1 MMDTVLNQYY
11 WMRDNYVELLTS
23 LMILLIALQGFV
35 RLTPTKS
42 DDAFL
47 ERMSGYLNLVFKWL
61 KIPNVKREDG
71 SIMPAGAHPEKEKS
85 DKVP

>member
-1 MMDTVLNQYY
+1 MDSLLNQYY
-11 WMRDNYVELLTS
+11 WMRDNYVELFTS
-23 LMILLIALQGFV
+23 LAILMIALQGFV

-47 ERMSGYLNLVFKWL
+47 ERVSKYLNMVMVWL

-71 SIMPAGAHPEKEKS
+71 KLIAGVHEEKLKE
-85 DKVP
+85 

>member
-1 MMDTVLNQYY
+1 MMDAILNQYY
-11 WMRDNYVELLTS
+11 WMRDNYVELFTS
-23 LMILLIALQGFV
+23 LAILLIALQGFV

-47 ERMSGYLNLVFKWL
+47 ERVSKYLDMAMKFL

-71 SIMPAGAHPEKEKS
+71 SIMPAGVHEEKK
-85 DKVP
+85 P

>member
-1 MMDTVLNQYY
+1 MDTLLNQYY
-11 WMRDNYVELLTS
+11 WMRDNYVELFTS
-23 LMILLIALQGFV
+23 LAILLIALQGIV

-47 ERMSGYLNLVFKWL
+47 ERVSKYLNMVMVWL

-71 SIMPAGAHPEKEKS
+71 KLIAGVHEEKLKE
-85 DKVP
+85 